1 MDIDRKLEKI
11 ETEGLTLGWTE
22 ERIARHHEL
31 TTRLITKTGS
41 RTNIRDESPGCP
53 TVTARTRKHK
63 GIEVNYDIAARDRA
77 IRYDY
82 VFGGLA
88 ISELQEKWRLSQ
100 TQVYSAIGSM
110 KEANNRRAHW
120 KYSNRRA

>member
-1 MDIDRKLEKI
+1 MDIDRELEKI

-31 TTRLITKTGS
+31 PRQLITKTGS
-41 RTNIRDESPGCP
+41 RTDIRDESPGCP

-63 GIEVNYDIAARDRA
+63 GIEVNYDTAARDRA

-82 VFGGLA
+82 VFGGLPV
-88 ISELQEKWRLSQ
+88 SELQAKWGLSER
-100 TQVYSAIGSM
+100 QVYRALGSM
-110 KEANNRRAHW
+110 REANNRKARW
-120 KYSNRRA
+120 RIDSRRA